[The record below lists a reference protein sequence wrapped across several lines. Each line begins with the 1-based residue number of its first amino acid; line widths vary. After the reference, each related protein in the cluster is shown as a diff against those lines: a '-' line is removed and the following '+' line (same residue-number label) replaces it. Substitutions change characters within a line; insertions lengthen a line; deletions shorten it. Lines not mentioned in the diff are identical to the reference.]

1 MQTDQL
7 LNLFIKHK
15 DEWLS
20 GNELA
25 DKLSI
30 SRTMIW
36 KMIRNL
42 KELGHQIE
50 SKKNSGY
57 KYIGSNNFDRLL
69 IQQNL
74 HAPFEIQTFNE
85 IDSTNTYAKK
95 LLSQSKITDPMV
107 IVADKQTA
115 GHGRRGRE
123 FYSPK
128 DTGIYM
134 SMILPIKD
142 NEVFD
147 GGLITTMTAVATV
160 HGLKKSYPNVN
171 FQLKWVNDI
180 YVNNK
185 KVSGILTE
193 SVMDV
198 ELMHPSALVIGI
210 GINLNPN
217 NFPKDTGRPIG
228 AISNNQVD
236 KNKVV
241 ADILNAFYKLYPNYQ
256 KGEFMDEYRQLSM
269 LINHQ
274 VQIET
279 HRGLIAGKVV
289 DFDHHGRL
297 ILDNG
302 NETKAIMTGEVVKV
316 HF

>member
-147 GGLITTMTAVATV
+147 GGLITTMTAVTTV

-210 GINLNPN
+210 GINLKPN

>member
-15 DEWLS
+15 NEWLS

-42 KELGHQIE
+42 KQLGHRIE
-50 SKKNSGY
+50 SKKNAGY
-57 KYIGSNNFDRLL
+57 KYVGSNNFDRLL

-95 LLSQSKITDPMV
+95 ILSQSNISNPMV

-160 HGLKKSYPNVN
+160 HGLKKTYPNVN

-210 GINLNPN
+210 GINLNSN
-217 NFPKDTGRPIG
+217 NFPKDMGRPIG

-241 ADILNAFYKLYPNYQ
+241 ADIMNEFYKLYPSYQ
-256 KGEFMDEYRQLSM
+256 KGEFMDEYRNLSM

-279 HRGLIAGKVV
+279 HNGLITGKVV
-289 DFDHHGRL
+289 DFDRHGRL
-297 ILDNG
+297 ILDSG

>member
-15 DEWLS
+15 NEWLS

-42 KELGHQIE
+42 KQLGHQIE

-217 NFPKDTGRPIG
+217 NFPKDMGRPIG
-228 AISNNQVD
+228 AISDNQVD

-241 ADILNAFYKLYPNYQ
+241 ADILNEFYKLYPNYQ
-256 KGEFMDEYRQLSM
+256 KGEFMDEYRRLSM

-297 ILDNG
+297 ILNNG
-302 NETKAIMTGEVVKV
+302 NETKVIMTGEVVKV

>member
-42 KELGHQIE
+42 KQLGHQIE
-50 SKKNSGY
+50 SKKNAGY
-57 KYIGSNNFDRLL
+57 KYVGSNNFDRLL

-95 LLSQSKITDPMV
+95 ILSQSKISDPIV

-134 SMILPIKD
+134 SMILPIND
-142 NEVFD
+142 NAVFD

-210 GINLNPN
+210 GINLNSN
-217 NFPKDTGRPIG
+217 NFPKDMGRPIG

-279 HRGLIAGKVV
+279 HRGLIAGKVI

>member
-15 DEWLS
+15 NEWLS

-42 KELGHQIE
+42 KQLGHQIE
-50 SKKNSGY
+50 SKKNAGY
-57 KYIGSNNFDRLL
+57 RYIGSNNFDRLL

-95 LLSQSKITDPMV
+95 ILSQSKITVPML
-107 IVADKQTA
+107 IAADEQTA
-115 GHGRRGRE
+115 GHGRRGRG

-134 SMILPIKD
+134 SMILPIND
-142 NEVFD
+142 NAVFD

-217 NFPKDTGRPIG
+217 DFPKNMGRPIG
-228 AISNNQVD
+228 AISDNKVD

-241 ADILNAFYKLYPNYQ
+241 TDILNEFYKLYPNYQ
-256 KGEFMDEYRQLSM
+256 KGEFMDEYRNLSM

-279 HRGLIAGKVV
+279 HRGLITGKVV

-297 ILDNG
+297 ILNNG

>member
-7 LNLFIKHK
+7 LNLFINHK
-15 DEWLS
+15 NEWLS

-25 DKLSI
+25 SKLSI

-36 KMIRNL
+36 KLIRNL
-42 KELGHQIE
+42 KQSGHQIE
-50 SKKNSGY
+50 SKKNAGY

-69 IQQNL
+69 IQKNL
-74 HAPFEIQTFNE
+74 HVPFDVQTFNE
-85 IDSTNTYAKK
+85 VDSTNTYAKK
-95 LLSQSKITDPMV
+95 LLSQNKIADPMV

-134 SMILPIKD
+134 SMVLPIKD

-160 HGLKKSYPNVN
+160 HGLKQSYPNVN

-198 ELMHPSALVIGI
+198 ELMHPSALIIGI
-210 GINLNPN
+210 GINLNSN
-217 NFPKDTGRPIG
+217 HFPKNMGRPIG
-228 AISNNQVD
+228 AISDNKVD

-241 ADILNAFYKLYPNYQ
+241 TDILNEFYKLYPNYQ
-256 KGEFMDEYRQLSM
+256 KGEFMDEYRDLSM

-279 HRGLIAGKVV
+279 HRALITGKVV

-297 ILDNG
+297 ILDDG
-302 NETKAIMTGEVVKV
+302 NETKSIMTGEVVKV